1 MEDISTRAARLL
13 AAFEQGF
20 FHGTEV
26 EFELIAVEG
35 PTLSPAEQ
43 DLLRALGDALQAPLA
58 SIARVGKTAK
68 APSGWHLF
76 APFDE
81 MMRAL
86 PVHHFAIS

>member
-1 MEDISTRAARLL
+1 MEDITARANRLL
-13 AAFEQGF
+13 AAFERGF
-20 FHGTEV
+20 FYGTEV

-43 DLLRALGDALQAPLA
+43 DLIQALGDALHAPLA
-58 SIARVGKTAK
+58 SIARVGKTSTT
-68 APSGWHLF
+68 PSGWRLF

-86 PVHHFAIS
+86 PLSHFVLS